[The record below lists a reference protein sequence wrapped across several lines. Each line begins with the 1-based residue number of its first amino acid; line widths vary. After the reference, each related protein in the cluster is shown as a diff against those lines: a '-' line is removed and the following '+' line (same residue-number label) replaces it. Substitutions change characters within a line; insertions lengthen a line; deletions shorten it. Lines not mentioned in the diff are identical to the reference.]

1 MRLHCSLSYMINKF
15 LHGERK
21 LLSLCVWWYESI
33 HEPSGIFVSQR
44 LGRLQDNKLLPPLS
58 QQYMKLHSMAWP
70 RHFFSCICLRTHN
83 GSHKLPVTSPLL
95 KFIHCRHTNCGRWSY
110 IILVV
115 CSEHYIGVLRTLQW
129 CAQNIPVVCSEHSS
143 GVLSFHETVCSV
155 FISVECQLSKH
166 IGTEKYL
173 DDWNIN

>member
-1 MRLHCSLSYMINKF
+1 MVKENF
-15 LHGERK
+15 
-21 LLSLCVWWYESI
+21 SLCVFGGMS
-33 HEPSGIFVSQR
+33 PSTNHLVS
-44 LGRLQDNKLLPPLS
+44 LLARGLEDFRTTS
-58 QQYMKLHSMAWP
+58 FCLHSASSTWSFTPWP

>member
-1 MRLHCSLSYMINKF
+1 MIKPAKIITAQTTVYIKSLTQKNYKLFSLRLHCSLSYMINKF

-95 KFIHCRHTNCGRWSY
+95 KFIHCRHTNCGR
-110 IILVV
+110 
-115 CSEHYIGVLRTLQW
+115 
-129 CAQNIPVVCSEHSS
+129 
-143 GVLSFHETVCSV
+143 
-155 FISVECQLSKH
+155 
-166 IGTEKYL
+166 
-173 DDWNIN
+173 